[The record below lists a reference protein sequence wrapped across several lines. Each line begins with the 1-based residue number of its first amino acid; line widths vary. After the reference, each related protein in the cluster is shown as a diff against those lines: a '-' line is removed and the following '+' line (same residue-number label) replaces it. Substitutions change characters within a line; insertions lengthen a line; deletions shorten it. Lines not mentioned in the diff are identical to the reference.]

1 MIVGESSGIK
11 SPEKSQGRAMT
22 VGTTPDV
29 TRTTIFVL
37 VIGVLLVASL
47 WTMQAFI
54 GPLVWAT
61 AIVVATWPML
71 EGVQRRL
78 GGSRALATTVM
89 TLFMLVI
96 FIVPFW
102 LALGV
107 LIDSSIDGV
116 DVVRAYLKTGIGP
129 PPSWLANVPFA
140 GDRLTARWQEL
151 SAGGPEGFAEV
162 IRPHIKSVAAWV
174 IAITGGFGGIF
185 VHFLLTVIIAAVLY
199 ANGEAAARGVRAF
212 ANRLAGVRG
221 DASVVLAGQS
231 VRSVALGVVVT
242 ALVQSAL
249 AGLGMWVCGV
259 PHPGLLTA
267 VIFVLCIAQ
276 IGPMLVLIPA
286 MIWMFAHAG
295 TGWAIAFLVWSI
307 PVGILDNFLRPIL
320 ISRGVELPL
329 ILIFAGVI
337 GGLLAFGIIGL
348 FLGPVILAVTYSSI
362 VAWTSES
369 PANPSKVPTP

>member
-1 MIVGESSGIK
+1 
-11 SPEKSQGRAMT
+11 MT
-22 VGTTPDV
+22 VRTTPDV
-29 TRTTIFVL
+29 TRTTILVL

-78 GGSRALATTVM
+78 GGSRALATAVM
-89 TLFMLVI
+89 TVVMLLI
-96 FIVPFW
+96 FVVPFF
-102 LALGV
+102 LAIGAML
-107 LIDSSIDGV
+107 DASAEGV
-116 DVVRAYLKTGIGP
+116 DVVRSYLKNGLGP
-129 PPSWLANVPFA
+129 PPSWLASVPLA
-140 GDRLTARWQEL
+140 GDRLTAEWTEL
-151 SAGGPEGFAEV
+151 SAGGPEGFGEA
-162 IRPHIKSVAAWV
+162 IRPYVKSVAAWML
-174 IAITGGFGGIF
+174 AITGGFGGLF
-185 VHFLLTVIIAAVLY
+185 VHFLLTVIIAAILY
-199 ANGEAAARGVRAF
+199 AQGETAASGVRAF
-212 ANRLAGVRG
+212 ASRIGGVTG
-221 DASVVLAGQS
+221 DSAVVLAGQS

-242 ALVQSAL
+242 ALIQTAL
-249 AGLGMWVCGV
+249 AGLGMWICGV

-267 VIFVLCIAQ
+267 IVFVLCIAQ
-276 IGPMLVLIPA
+276 LGPFPVLIPA
-286 MIWMFAHAG
+286 MIWMFAHAS

-337 GGLLAFGIIGL
+337 GGLLAFGVIGL

-362 VAWTSES
+362 GAWIAEK
-369 PANPSKVPTP
+369 PSQETVPQ